1 MSMSMIQRKR
11 REATSKSNGNN
22 NEEAPHEEEDPTTA
36 ISPPFSKGFSKGK
49 KGATG
54 TTLTSIFRRRW
65 FLLAAGTACLL
76 TAIAAAWYFL
86 STLGFLRIVTLLPV
100 AVCLYQGLLGSDGSD
115 GNGDG
120 DGSSRLL
127 PLALVATVVMAQLP
141 SFLGAAVAALA
152 VLFFSLV
159 TLPTALPPA
168 AVVPSLSSTSYE
180 QTNVNTT
187 INATT
192 PGNSNGITHDSTN
205 NKHPRDNDHRPLTNT
220 NNKANPKSVVLAV
233 IVLVTVL
240 LTENFMIWVV
250 SATFEPGH
258 KVSTA
263 PPPLQDNG
271 RNMIQFILKD
281 LTKAQVVG
289 LRRLWNVQWS
299 LVACLGV
306 SLFIVQ
312 VYKIKYAG
320 HSGRDRGRHA
330 VHRQLYSI
338 GTRAVTTL
346 ATARCIRTVSFL
358 LTVLPSQNKACYQQH
373 FPFPPPVMWYDW
385 LAVGL
390 EPASHGGC
398 NDLIISGHA
407 TVTATMACVASSVS
421 MSSSNKNNRT
431 FAAALWI
438 MVVLDYCIEIY
449 EGFHYAVDMWLGMVL
464 VSLLWHALA
473 PLEERDYY
481 HENDDGDKG
490 MITATRTSTD
500 SSNKPSVG
508 FHGTMK
514 DAGLYSLPALAAYL
528 QLAVMPQSTA
538 NPLIVVYLLFAS
550 MVYGLS
556 TNKSTSVAVAQA
568 YQHYAQHVLLC
579 LLFLA
584 LGVYL

>member
-1 MSMSMIQRKR
+1 MSMVQRKR
-11 REATSKSNGNN
+11 REATSSRSNGVSDK
-22 NEEAPHEEEDPTTA
+22 EEAAHEEEDPA
-36 ISPPFSKGFSKGK
+36 VGSPPLSKGK
-49 KGATG
+49 KGVTG
-54 TTLTSIFRRRW
+54 SMFRRRW
-65 FLLAAGTACLL
+65 LMVVAGIVGFLAS
-76 TAIAAAWYFL
+76 IAAAWYLL
-86 STLGFLRIVTLLPV
+86 STLAFLRIVTLIPV
-100 AVCLYQGLLGSDGSD
+100 AVCLYQGLFGSTYSDSD
-115 GNGDG
+115 GN
-120 DGSSRLL
+120 GSSRLL

-159 TLPTALPPA
+159 TLPSAAA
-168 AVVPSLSSTSYE
+168 AVPLLSSTSME
-180 QTNVNTT
+180 STNANVTT
-187 INATT
+187 T
-192 PGNSNGITHDSTN
+192 GSNGTHDSAN
-205 NKHPRDNDHRPLTNT
+205 NPRDNNRANTNT
-220 NNKANPKSVVLAV
+220 KNKANPKSVVLAV
-233 IVLVTVL
+233 IILVTVL

-250 SATFEPGH
+250 SATFAPGW

-271 RNMIQFILKD
+271 RNMIQYILKD

-312 VYKIKYAG
+312 VYNTKYAANSG
-320 HSGRDRGRHA
+320 HGRGRDRDRA
-330 VHRQLYSI
+330 VQRQLYSI

-373 FPFPPPVMWYDW
+373 FPFPPPANWKDW

-421 MSSSNKNNRT
+421 MSSSNSRK
-431 FAAALWI
+431 FATALWI

-481 HENDDGDKG
+481 QENNVDDDEDKSVPV
-490 MITATRTSTD
+490 ATKKSTD
-500 SSNKPSVG
+500 TSNSKPSVG
-508 FHGTMK
+508 FHGTMN
-514 DAGLYSLPALAAYL
+514 DVGLYSLPALAAYL
-528 QLAVMPQSTA
+528 QLTVMPQSTA
-538 NPLIVVYLLFAS
+538 NPLIVVYVIFGALIFS
-550 MVYGLS
+550 LS
-556 TNKSTSVAVAQA
+556 TNKSRSVAVAQA